1 MKHES
6 SIQINFNQNSKVKE
20 TNLIY
25 LQVGFAFGGNLV
37 RVIAKI
43 MKIMTGHKIKTSV
56 QSCKIMI
63 GKNINYIAEPKKKTD
78 MKYTIL

>member
-1 MKHES
+1 M
-6 SIQINFNQNSKVKE
+6 
-20 TNLIY
+20 Y

-63 GKNINYIAEPKKKTD
+63 EKCVNYTAEPKQTNKQTSLKRSTSYCKIPIQVFAC
-78 MKYTIL
+78 KYY